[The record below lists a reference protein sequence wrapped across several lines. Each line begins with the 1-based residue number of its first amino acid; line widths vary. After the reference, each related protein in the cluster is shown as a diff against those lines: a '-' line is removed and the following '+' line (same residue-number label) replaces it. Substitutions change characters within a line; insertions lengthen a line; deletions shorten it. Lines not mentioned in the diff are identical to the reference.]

1 MTLTGPLGAGAV
13 PTSSSSAPVRS
24 PLAAVTSLS
33 PAAVMSDPTEVVV
46 RALPG
51 AAAGQGSLWAS
62 CVGALEDPVLPGREP
77 AEDLRFGGLR
87 AGEPE
92 VGLHAG
98 QGVGREAGALL
109 DDQAY
114 LVGPVQRVRCLGDQA
129 QPDRVRCGPVR
140 AG

>member
-1 MTLTGPLGAGAV
+1 MMLTGPLGAGAA
-13 PTSSSSAPVRS
+13 PTSSSPAPVRS
-24 PLAAVTSLS
+24 PLAAVTSLP
-33 PAAVMSDPTEVVV
+33 PAAVISDPPEVII

-51 AAAGQGSLWAS
+51 AVAAQGALWAG
-62 CVGALEDPVLPGREP
+62 CVRALEDPVLPGREP

-87 AGEPE
+87 AREPE

-109 DDQAY
+109 DEQAY

-129 QPDRVRCGPVR
+129 QPDRVRCGQVR